1 MGYVHS
7 YACLVQIDET
17 EILATG
23 IVLKDLNLF
32 IDYTQLDSSSALNP
46 NIFLQDFDI
55 IFNMV
60 LKSKHKNLVKKL
72 KLKI

>member
-17 EILATG
+17 KILATG

-46 NIFLQDFDI
+46 KIFLQEFDI

-60 LKSKHKNLVKKL
+60 LKSKHKHLVKKL

>member
-46 NIFLQDFDI
+46 NIFLQ
-55 IFNMV
+55 
-60 LKSKHKNLVKKL
+60 
-72 KLKI
+72 